1 MILALTPKTH
11 SICLATIEICVF
23 RALTSVGALFVF
35 GGIFMKIAVVGSRG
49 ITDIDLSPYLA
60 DCDEIIS
67 GGARGVD
74 ACAAA
79 YAREHGIK
87 ITEILPEYARYGRA
101 APIVRNQQIVDYADH
116 ILIFWD
122 GKSRG
127 TASVIQYAQKI
138 KKPYQI
144 ILSQHQP

>member
-1 MILALTPKTH
+1 
-11 SICLATIEICVF
+11 
-23 RALTSVGALFVF
+23 
-35 GGIFMKIAVVGSRG
+35 MKIAVVGSRS

-87 ITEILPEYARYGRA
+87 VTEILPEYERYGRG
-101 APIVRNQQIVDYADH
+101 APIVRNKLIVDAADQ

-127 TASVIQYAQKI
+127 TASVIQYA
-138 KKPYQI
+138 KKCDKAHQI
-144 ILSQHQP
+144 ILSE